1 MRRAVPRRPHPRE
14 NRTSAYS
21 GNMTQIL
28 TSPAHAAH
36 APHKIYVA
44 EIAFVLMLLGGV
56 VVPWAI
62 WWWFH
67 TTPNTVLAT
76 ADVGQFVAASKGNGA
91 TNVQT
96 TTATVA
102 IDGTLSAL
110 RGSELVVQRSTKRGT
125 ELCVVGTEQSCVALA
140 GSWPG
145 PMRAMPGSER
155 AVDFYA
161 HGISAY
167 TLRIWHVLGFLMAF
181 CSFIAAGAEIN
192 QNHPELN
199 PE

>member
-1 MRRAVPRRPHPRE
+1 
-14 NRTSAYS
+14 
-21 GNMTQIL
+21 MTQIQ
-28 TSPAHAAH
+28 TSSARVAH
-36 APHKIYVA
+36 APQKIYVA
-44 EIAFVLMLLGGV
+44 EIAFVIMLLGGV
-56 VVPWAI
+56 VVPWFI

-67 TTPNTVLAT
+67 ATPNTVIAT
-76 ADVGQFVAASKGNGA
+76 AHVGQFVAASKGNGA

-96 TTATVA
+96 TNATVA
-102 IDGTLSAL
+102 VDGTLSAL

-125 ELCVVGTEQSCVALA
+125 ELCVADAQQSCVALA
-140 GSWPG
+140 SPWPG
-145 PMRAMPGSER
+145 PMRTVPGSGH

-167 TLRIWHVLGFLMAF
+167 TLRIWHVFGFLMAF
-181 CSFIAAGAEIN
+181 CSFIAAGAEMN